1 MKLAFRPALA
11 DERRC
16 LCNGRPKD
24 STHCSL
30 VVSMWSA
37 SYKKSH
43 YAGLIWH
50 EDWADVMHPQIANVI
65 ERADLTTIIAYEAT
79 DPDFL
84 YGFIAGDMSERV
96 PVVYYV
102 YVKEPYRKN
111 GIARGLFGALGVDP
125 SKYFVYVCKTG
136 VVSTLAHKMPSARFN
151 NLEARY
157 PKEARRRAL

>member
-1 MKLAFRPALA
+1 
-11 DERRC
+11 
-16 LCNGRPKD
+16 
-24 STHCSL
+24 
-30 VVSMWSA
+30 MWSS

-50 EDWADVMHPQIANVI
+50 EDWASVMHPQISNALDRGFVDVI
-65 ERADLTTIIAYEAT
+65 LAFDED

-96 PVVYYV
+96 PVVYYC
-102 YVKEPYRKN
+102 YVKEPYRKG

-125 SKYFVYVCKTG
+125 AKYFVYVCKTG
-136 VVSTLAHKMPSARFN
+136 IVSTLSHKIPSARFH